1 MKDLRYFGGQMA
13 TRVVAPNPAFYRVCV
28 CVLFTAQPLNFPF
41 IAISPSLPVVIV
53 GKLITFQ
60 IVIGI
65 QRKIFFK
72 KFWEITHLR

>member
-1 MKDLRYFGGQMA
+1 
-13 TRVVAPNPAFYRVCV
+13 V

-65 QRKIFFK
+65 
-72 KFWEITHLR
+72 